1 MCNMKIFLQKY
12 EPFESWRLFT
22 VVRDFERRS
31 KLESVHTI
39 KVNELTQ
46 QYIFEDLV
54 DEYSNS
60 VYKFCRSLTYTKDD
74 ADDLFQETFSKAF
87 EQQSK
92 IISSGNPKG
101 FLFSISLYIWKS
113 WKRKY
118 ARRQRLAPAEPLE
131 ETVSS
136 GEKVEDKLMEEE
148 EIRIVRKL
156 IEELPN
162 KFKIPTILYYTA
174 EMSVSDISDTL
185 KLPQGT
191 VKSRLFKARKLVE
204 KGLVA
209 IKYEK

>member
-1 MCNMKIFLQKY
+1 M
-12 EPFESWRLFT
+12 
-22 VVRDFERRS
+22 
-31 KLESVHTI
+31 ESVHTM

-46 QYIFEDLV
+46 QYIFAELV

-60 VYKFCRSLTYTKDD
+60 VYKFCRSLTYSKED

-92 IISSGNPKG
+92 IMSSDNPKG

-131 ETVSS
+131 ETISS
-136 GEKVEDKLMEEE
+136 GESVEDRLMEDE
-148 EIRIVRKL
+148 EIRIIRKL

-162 KFKIPTILYYTA
+162 KFKIPTILYYTV
-174 EMSVSDISDTL
+174 EMSVADISDTL
-185 KLPQGT
+185 KLPAGT

-209 IKYEK
+209 SHYEK